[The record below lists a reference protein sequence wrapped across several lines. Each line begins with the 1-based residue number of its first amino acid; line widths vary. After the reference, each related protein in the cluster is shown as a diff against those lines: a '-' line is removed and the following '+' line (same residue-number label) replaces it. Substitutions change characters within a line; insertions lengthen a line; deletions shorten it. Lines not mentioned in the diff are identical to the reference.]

1 MTGYRTDDITF
12 CSRDKC
18 PIKRCYRH
26 PGNRI
31 NKDIPY
37 SVADYENTKF
47 CAKVNK
53 GIDLEE
59 FVVFTGDKSENKELR
74 NKEMAFMRDFGFTF
88 AEIGAK
94 YGLSRQGVQQIL
106 ARKGR
111 KNTHENKRS
120 KRTKV

>member
-1 MTGYRTDDITF
+1 MSHYRTGDITF
-12 CSRDKC
+12 CSHHKC
-18 PIKRCYRH
+18 HRKTCYRH
-26 PGNRI
+26 PDNRI

-53 GIDLEE
+53 GIDVEE
-59 FVVFTGDKSENKELR
+59 TVTFVGDAEENKELR
-74 NKEMAFMRDFGFTF
+74 NKEMAFMRECGFTF

-106 ARKGR
+106 KRKQSRR
-111 KNTHENKRS
+111 KS
-120 KRTKV
+120 KE

>member
-1 MTGYRTDDITF
+1 MYRSDDITF
-12 CSRDKC
+12 CSHHKC

-26 PGNRI
+26 QENRI

-59 FVVFTGDKSENKELR
+59 FVVFAGDISENKERR
-74 NKEMAFMRDFGFTF
+74 NKEMAHMRECGFTF

-94 YGLSRQGVQQIL
+94 YGLSRQAVQQIL
-106 ARKGR
+106 ARK
-111 KNTHENKRS
+111 EKRYGIQRR